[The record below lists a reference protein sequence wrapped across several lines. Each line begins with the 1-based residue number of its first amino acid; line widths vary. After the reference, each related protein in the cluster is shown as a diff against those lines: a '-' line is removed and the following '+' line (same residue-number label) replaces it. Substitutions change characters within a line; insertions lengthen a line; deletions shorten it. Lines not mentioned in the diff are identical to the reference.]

1 MSKTSVNHEWT
12 LSRCIEF
19 AKKLTLEAANAKDYK
34 LTRKHDRRF
43 KEIAQ
48 GLIKDGRGYIIAT
61 DVELAAKYPDLV
73 TWKPSDADHK
83 IVWAVRFESLA
94 KVGNKMAFLPI
105 R

>member
-1 MSKTSVNHEWT
+1 MKKITEFGIMDCANIAYRTT
-12 LSRCIEF
+12 LR
-19 AKKLTLEAANAKDYK
+19 AANTKDYK
-34 LTRKHDRRF
+34 LRCKTDRRF

-73 TWKPSDADHK
+73 TWKPSDPNPNRK
-83 IVWAVRFESLA
+83 IIWAVDFYPRKRGTQMSF
-94 KVGNKMAFLPI
+94 MPI

>member
-1 MSKTSVNHEWT
+1 MKKITEFGIMDCANIAYRTT
-12 LSRCIEF
+12 LR
-19 AKKLTLEAANAKDYK
+19 AANTKDYK
-34 LTRKHDRRF
+34 LRCKTDRRF

-73 TWKPSDADHK
+73 TWKPSEPNHK

-94 KVGNKMAFLPI
+94 KVGDKMAFLPI